1 MREVIE
7 DGFNGR
13 SLNDRGILATKNQVV
28 SKKEGMDG
36 RTTRTQSYARKVP
49 IV

>member
-28 SKKEGMDG
+28 SKKEGMYG
-36 RTTRTQSYARKVP
+36 GQSGPGVIPERLEL
-49 IV
+49 